1 MRRFQPDSVALLG
14 GAVLAACALVTVSF
28 YRAPGS
34 YQASSEGATISA
46 PVFESRD
53 CSVWKSIPLTSK
65 TATKRSA
72 VQFLSESE
80 DGKGAMALEGGPKP
94 LVMGNKSAYY
104 KVESTVYALLGGRIR
119 IKRANPQG
127 FLTDVRQVADR
138 KDLLLDANYAPDASV
153 NVQFYERGR
162 LYASCRAKNQSVN
175 CVDSALNAKT
185 WQEVVKTSYEP
196 AVALNIL
203 CNRVTDL
210 RSRMDVLKHEA
221 TKMCP
226 AGKFEVAT
234 DVRAICPHIPEI

>member
-1 MRRFQPDSVALLG
+1 MRRYKPNSIAILSGV
-14 GAVLAACALVTVSF
+14 VLVTCTFVAFQF
-28 YRAPGS
+28 YRKPGS
-34 YQASSEGATISA
+34 FQSSSKSTA

-53 CSVWKSIPLTSK
+53 CSIWKSIPLTAK
-65 TATKRSA
+65 MATKLSE
-72 VQFLSESE
+72 VKFLSETE
-80 DGKGAMALEGGPKP
+80 DVKGAMALEAGPKP
-94 LVMGNKSAYY
+94 LVLGNKSAYY

-119 IKRANPQG
+119 IKRANAAG
-127 FLTDVRQVADR
+127 FLTDVREVAER
-138 KDLLLDANYAPDASV
+138 KDLLLDASYAPDASV

-175 CVDSALNAKT
+175 CVDSALNTKS
-185 WQEVVKTSYEP
+185 WEDVVKTSYEP

-210 RSRMDVLKHEA
+210 RSRMDLLKREA

-226 AGKFEVAT
+226 AGKFDVAT